1 MSAKRIIKGIAR
13 GAYKAKTAPLQA
25 ANMVGKAVAPNSK
38 VSKAIDSVANP
49 KILKNKGGKVSR
61 YGMKKG
67 YMGGGYAKMKR
78 EGMAKGGVVHH
89 NSLKDIDKSYN
100 TMKIEGEK

>member
-1 MSAKRIIKGIAR
+1 MDGILKTIAKK
-13 GAYKAKTAPLQA
+13 AYQAKTAPLQA
-25 ANMVGKAVAPNSK
+25 ANAIGKAVAPGSK
-38 VSKAIDSVANP
+38 VSNALDSVANP

>member
-1 MSAKRIIKGIAR
+1 MSAKDIAKGIAR

-25 ANMVGKAVAPNSK
+25 VNMVGKAVAPNSK

-61 YGMKKG
+61 YGMKHG
-67 YMGGGYAKMKR
+67 
-78 EGMAKGGVVHH
+78 GMAGAMPKG
-89 NSLKDIDKSYN
+89 KPC
-100 TMKIEGEK
+100 

>member
-1 MSAKRIIKGIAR
+1 MSAKDIAKGIAR

-25 ANMVGKAVAPNSK
+25 VNMVGKAVAPNSK

-61 YGMKKG
+61 YGMKNGGMVNAMPKG
-67 YMGGGYAKMKR
+67 KPC
-78 EGMAKGGVVHH
+78 
-89 NSLKDIDKSYN
+89 
-100 TMKIEGEK
+100 